1 MPLICCVSP
10 KGGVGKTM
18 VTANLAV
25 GLAKKRRFQV
35 IAVDFDPQNMLRLH
49 LGGNLAD
56 GHGFVEAFEKSGNWG
71 DALRQDRQSGVVTL
85 PYGHLSTNKA
95 LAADSLLAQRPDLL
109 WKPLLRM
116 AAAPDMVVI
125 IDTPPGPSVMTQA
138 ILPYTDLLLTVLAAD
153 TASVVLYAD
162 IASGKTYSEVKSE
175 QRRFI
180 INQFDPMTRLGKAIG
195 QGLADKMGQSL
206 LGKVHRDEHVG
217 EALAMQQ
224 SVTGYAPQSRA
235 ASDLNLICERV
246 SRYLE
251 NLP

>member
-18 VTANLAV
+18 IAANLAM
-25 GLAKKRRFQV
+25 GLANRRRFQV

-49 LGGNLAD
+49 LGGDLSD
-56 GHGFVEAFEKSGNWG
+56 GHGFVGLFEKAGNWG
-71 DALRQDRQSGVVTL
+71 DALRQDKKSGVVTL
-85 PYGHLSTNKA
+85 PYGQLSTKQT
-95 LAADSLLAQRPDLL
+95 LATDGILAQRPDLL

-138 ILPYTDLLLTVLAAD
+138 ILPYADLLLTVLAAD
-153 TASVVLYAD
+153 TASVVLYGD

-175 QRRFI
+175 RRRYV
-180 INQFDPMTRLGKAIG
+180 INQFDPVSRLGKAIG
-195 QGLADKMGQSL
+195 QGLTDKMGQSL
-206 LGKVHRDEHVG
+206 LGKVHRDEHVT

-224 SVTGYAPQSRA
+224 SVSGYAPSSRA
-235 ASDLNLICERV
+235 ALDLNLISERV
-246 SRYLE
+246 SHYLE
-251 NLP
+251 NLR